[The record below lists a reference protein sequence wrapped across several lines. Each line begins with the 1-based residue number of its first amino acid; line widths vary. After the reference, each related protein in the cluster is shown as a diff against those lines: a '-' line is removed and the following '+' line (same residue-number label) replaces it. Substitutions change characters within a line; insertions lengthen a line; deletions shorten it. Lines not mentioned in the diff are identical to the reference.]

1 LEYRTKVGRG
11 RQYKR
16 SCNVTGRALSTYN
29 KALYFLRE
37 SIVFNGPRAHTDI
50 EIQTEDSAGIEEE
63 QFMNIV
69 YGKGKW
75 HTGAV

>member
-1 LEYRTKVGRG
+1 
-11 RQYKR
+11 
-16 SCNVTGRALSTYN
+16 
-29 KALYFLRE
+29 
-37 SIVFNGPRAHTDI
+37 VFNGTRAHTDI

-75 HTGAV
+75 HTGAVYDEQYYKKYVGKLVSYNQRGI